1 MGNYRTPRAL
11 EPRPTQSAET
21 NGEATLSFDTQ
32 AEAQNVC
39 MAFEDDLNF
48 DIDLIDHIEMR
59 VKMGQATADSATSFA
74 CGLASAR
81 NDAIDTIGEAALFR
95 VIGSGSTTN
104 LVVESDDGTNNNDDI
119 ATGTTLVNAYKKLVI
134 SFANGTADVRFYVDG
149 ARVAASQLFDMSNYT
164 GGLQP
169 YFQLQK
175 SSDANAN
182 SVVIDYV
189 RVKSRRSA

>member
-1 MGNYRTPRAL
+1 M
-11 EPRPTQSAET
+11 
-21 NGEATLSFDTQ
+21 
-32 AEAQNVC
+32 
-39 MAFEDDLNF
+39 
-48 DIDLIDHIEMR
+48 
-59 VKMGQATADSATSFA
+59 
-74 CGLASAR
+74 ASAR